1 MRSPL
6 SNMQKIL
13 TTDSS
18 CRVTQILAHLVP
30 LLHRYQPIIGI
41 TLSRLYFCYMLQV
54 LEIPG

>member
-30 LLHRYQPIIGI
+30 LLHRYQPIIVI